1 MVIFHRTHCTDL
13 YCEILHRF
21 FREFRVCW
29 MCVYVDNMAQNFRG
43 CYCGHISERV
53 VAGLIG
59 VLFSQSK
66 SSSVMNL
73 AFRTRSAIFSRTIKM
88 SSRQLHSLDTSPPVH
103 REMTQTL
110 QRDAFKKS
118 LTVLA
123 ASVPPEQA
131 GLILTAEPLR
141 GSVLLV

>member
-1 MVIFHRTHCTDL
+1 
-13 YCEILHRF
+13 
-21 FREFRVCW
+21 
-29 MCVYVDNMAQNFRG
+29 
-43 CYCGHISERV
+43 
-53 VAGLIG
+53 
-59 VLFSQSK
+59 
-66 SSSVMNL
+66 
-73 AFRTRSAIFSRTIKM
+73 M